1 VANPYKYRDLFK
13 PILNT
18 AARQAYRM
26 KEGFAPGLKKAQ
38 ESPYTQAYW
47 DLVTK
52 KKGRAAQIFAVGAPI
67 YAGSKLQ
74 GLVPERAEEVV
85 TEDKEEIIEGGDGKK
100 DSVLITEKEKKEI
113 LPDEIEVSEETNFND
128 DNENSSQKKGEALMD
143 QSNMY
148 MGDMDNDSLNR
159 I

>member
-1 VANPYKYRDLFK
+1 MANPYKYRDLFK

-67 YAGSKLQ
+67 YAGSKLTVKRTAF
-74 GLVPERAEEVV
+74 LSLKR
-85 TEDKEEIIEGGDGKK
+85 KRKRYY
-100 DSVLITEKEKKEI
+100 
-113 LPDEIEVSEETNFND
+113 
-128 DNENSSQKKGEALMD
+128 LMK
-143 QSNMY
+143 
-148 MGDMDNDSLNR
+148 
-159 I
+159 